1 MSDKLLARNLL
12 IWRYILVT
20 EDLKSNQ
27 KNNTKIGLRS
37 KRKYN
42 DWMWAYIMIAPFMVG
57 IMYFYF
63 IPFFQNFFFS
73 FTNLSTFG
81 KWSFIGSANYV
92 KILKD
97 PTVWQA
103 FKNTA
108 FFTIVSVPI
117 SMCLSIFVAHLLNS
131 KIKGRAIYRTLF
143 FLPVVTMPAAVAM
156 IWRWLFNGDYGIIN
170 YFLKMISIKGPYWLN
185 DPKYAIFTV
194 ITVAIWSSVGYNM
207 VIFLAGLQGISSTYY
222 EAAAIDGANSFAK
235 FFKITLP
242 LLTPTIFFVL
252 IISIIS
258 SFQVFDLILMMITE
272 KSVALEQTQSII
284 YLFYKNAFVYGNRG
298 YASAIS
304 FILFIVILIVTIVQT
319 KYQGKWV
326 TYDV

>member
-1 MSDKLLARNLL
+1 V
-12 IWRYILVT
+12 LVT

-27 KNNTKIGLRS
+27 ENKTKVGFRN

-42 DWMWAYIMIAPFMVG
+42 DWMWAYIMIAPLMAG
-57 IMYFYF
+57 IIYFYF
-63 IPFFQNFFFS
+63 IAFFQNFFFS
-73 FTNLSTFG
+73 FTDLNAFG
-81 KWSFIGSANYV
+81 KWSFIGITNYV

-117 SMCLSIFVAHLLNS
+117 SICLSIFVAYLLNS
-131 KIKGRAIYRTLF
+131 KIKGRTIYRTLF

-156 IWRWLFNGDYGIIN
+156 VWRWLYIGDYGIIN
-170 YFLKMISIKGPYWLN
+170 YFLKMLSIKGPYWLN
-185 DPKYAIFTV
+185 DPRYAIFTV
-194 ITVAIWSSVGYNM
+194 ITVAIWSSIGYNM
-207 VIFLAGLQGISSTYY
+207 VIFLAGMQGISSTYY

-242 LLTPTIFFVL
+242 LLTPSIFFV
-252 IISIIS
+252 SIIS
-258 SFQVFDLILMMITE
+258 LIRSFQVFDLILMMITE
-272 KSVALEQTQSII
+272 QSVALEQTQSIV
-284 YLFYKNAFVYGNRG
+284 YLFYKIAFVFGNRG

-304 FILFIVILIVTIVQT
+304 IILFFVILIVTIVQT

>member
-1 MSDKLLARNLL
+1 M
-12 IWRYILVT
+12 
-20 EDLKSNQ
+20 EDLKLNQ
-27 KNNTKIGLRS
+27 KNKTKVGFRS
-37 KRKYN
+37 KKKYN
-42 DWMWAYIMIAPFMVG
+42 DWMWAYIMIAPLMLG
-57 IMYFYF
+57 ITYFFF

-73 FTNLSTFG
+73 FTDLNAFG
-81 KWSFIGSANYV
+81 KWSFIGIANYV

-117 SMCLSIFVAHLLNS
+117 SICLALFVANLLNS

-156 IWRWLFNGDYGIIN
+156 IWRWLFNGDFGIIN
-170 YFLKMISIKGPYWLN
+170 YFLKMISIEGPYWLN

-194 ITVAIWSSVGYNM
+194 IIVAIWSSVGYNM
-207 VIFLAGLQGISSTYY
+207 IIFLAGLQGISPTYY
-222 EAAAIDGANSFAK
+222 EAAAIDGANSFTK

-252 IISIIS
+252 IISLIS
-258 SFQVFDLILMMITE
+258 SFQVFDLILMMITDA
-272 KSVALEQTQSII
+272 SVALEQTQSIV

-298 YASAIS
+298 YATAIS
-304 FILFIVILIVTIVQT
+304 IILFFVILIVTITQI
-319 KYQGKWV
+319 KYHSKWV

>member
-1 MSDKLLARNLL
+1 MES
-12 IWRYILVT
+12 
-20 EDLKSNQ
+20 LKSNQ
-27 KNNTKIGLRS
+27 KNKIKARFRS

-42 DWMWAYIMIAPFMVG
+42 DWMWAYIMIAPLMVG

-63 IPFFQNFFFS
+63 IAFFQNFFFS
-73 FTNLSTFG
+73 FTDLNAFG
-81 KWSFIGSANYV
+81 KWSFIGIANYV

-117 SMCLSIFVAHLLNS
+117 SICLALFVANLLNS
-131 KIKGRAIYRTLF
+131 KIKGRVIYRTLF

-156 IWRWLFNGDYGIIN
+156 IWRWLFSGDFGIIN
-170 YFLKMISIKGPYWLN
+170 YFLKMISIEGPSWLN

-194 ITVAIWSSVGYNM
+194 IIVAIWSSVGYNM
-207 VIFLAGLQGISSTYY
+207 VLFLAGLQGISPTYY
-222 EAAAIDGANSFAK
+222 EAATIDGANSFTI

-252 IISIIS
+252 IISLIS
-258 SFQVFDLILMMITE
+258 TFQVFDLILMMITDT
-272 KSVALEQTQSII
+272 SVALEQTQSIV
-284 YLFYKNAFVYGNRG
+284 YLFYKNAFVYGDRG
-298 YASAIS
+298 YATAIS
-304 FILFIVILIVTIVQT
+304 IILFFVILIVTIAQI
-319 KYQGKWV
+319 KYHSKWV